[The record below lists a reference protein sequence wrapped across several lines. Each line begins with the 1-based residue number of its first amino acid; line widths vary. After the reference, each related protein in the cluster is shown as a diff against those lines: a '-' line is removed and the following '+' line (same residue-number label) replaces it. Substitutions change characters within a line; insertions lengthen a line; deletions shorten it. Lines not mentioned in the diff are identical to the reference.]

1 MNFKVP
7 SNPNFFIILWNVSW
21 RHSQDVH
28 AMVTPTLPMLL
39 TAGFASAY
47 NRKCS
52 FHWVGYGTSH
62 LLRLRLTI
70 FSFHFEDRQHT
81 WGLLVA
87 CLPLQYSAIL
97 CLLTSAI
104 KLCMG
109 EAEQTLKMGSEG
121 RQPPDSFLPP
131 ESPKPSPAQA
141 CTSSMWLKQ
150 QGCVSECA
158 VLVQSH
164 IRRTPAVTQSIR
176 VPVLTVCF

>member
-7 SNPNFFIILWNVSW
+7 SNPNFSIILWNVSW

-87 CLPLQYSAIL
+87 CPPFAVQCHTLPAHFCNQTVHGRGRADPEPGQWGQAATRLLPTPRGTQAKSSTSMHEFYVIEAAGLCKWMCCACAI
-97 CLLTSAI
+97 T
-104 KLCMG
+104 
-109 EAEQTLKMGSEG
+109 
-121 RQPPDSFLPP
+121 
-131 ESPKPSPAQA
+131 
-141 CTSSMWLKQ
+141 
-150 QGCVSECA
+150 
-158 VLVQSH
+158 H
-164 IRRTPAVTQSIR
+164 
-176 VPVLTVCF
+176 